1 MIFRFLVAIL
11 LTTGFCIPGCAP
23 KPYDCT
29 RPDVVCVG
37 LVTDISNITDKS
49 FNQLSWEGIQQVKGE
64 GLVQWIQYIESTA
77 SKDYYKNIAVF
88 ADAGYDL
95 IVTSGYTLG
104 AASMAAAM
112 AYSNTII
119 IAVDQPASAFAPSG
133 EIPPVNYI
141 GLVFPEDQAGFLVG
155 ALAAMMSTTHKIGGV
170 FGTDAI
176 PPLWR
181 YGEGYRTGAA
191 YADTQRG
198 TTTGVSVVYH
208 NDVGMDKTL
217 DDPKWGAATAEEMIS
232 EGADIVFGAGG
243 VTGNAAI
250 EESARKGVYVI
261 GVEVDQYFALPNAA
275 PMMLS
280 SAMKLITAGVHD
292 LIKLIVTGGSHPV
305 GGDYVGAAGYAP
317 YHTLDSQVPADVK
330 SLMEQIAAA
339 LLDGSLKTNIPA
351 LKP

>member
-37 LVTDISNITDKS
+37 LVTDISKIADKS

-64 GLVQWIQYIESTA
+64 GVVHWIEYIESTA

-88 ADAGYDL
+88 GDAGYDI
-95 IVTSGYTLG
+95 IVTSGYNLG
-104 AASMAAAM
+104 AASMAAAI
-112 AYSNTII
+112 AFPNTMI
-119 IAVDQPASAFAPSG
+119 IAVDQPASAFTPSG
-133 EIPPVNYI
+133 VIPPANYI
-141 GLVFPEDQAGFLVG
+141 GLVFPEDQGGFLVG
-155 ALAAMMSTTHKIGGV
+155 ALAAMISSTHIIGGV
-170 FGTDAI
+170 FGTEAI
-176 PPLWR
+176 PPIWR
-181 YGEGYRTGAA
+181 YSEGYRAGAA

-198 TTTGVSVVYH
+198 TTTVVWAVYH

-217 DDPKWGAATAEEMIS
+217 NDPEWGAARAEAMIS

-250 EESARKGVYVI
+250 EEGARKGVYVI
-261 GVEVDQYFALPNAA
+261 GVEVDQYLGLPNAA

-280 SAMKLITAGVHD
+280 SAMKLISAGVHD
-292 LIKLIVTGGSHPV
+292 LIKLIVTGGSQPG
-305 GGDYVGAAGYAP
+305 GGDYVGAAGFAP
-317 YHTLDSQVPADVK
+317 YHNLDSQVPADVK
-330 SLMEQIAAA
+330 SLMERIAAA
-339 LLDGSLKTNIPA
+339 LLDGSLKTNVPA